1 MGLRKQILHSGVAIN
16 TQRMSKGMAPRPVR
30 ACVIGYPNVGKSSLI
45 NRILGR
51 KLAKAQNVAGYTR
64 KLQWIRVSGK
74 HDGTFKGGSHPL
86 THVSIEMLDSPG
98 IIPATQLNK
107 RDAMRL
113 AICNDIGSAAYGMYT
128 HSLRHSFILTITHTH
143 AHTHAHTRTHTH
155 TCTHAL
161 YQFYS
166 ITHTVTNSPTHL
178 LTHSLTHSLTHPTYI
193 LQTILKLQPHY
204 AINSMLLPYNA
215 KDM

>member
-128 HSLRHSFILTITHTH
+128 HSLTHSLTSSQFHTHDH
-143 AHTHAHTRTHTH
+143 AHTCTHTRTHTH
-155 TCTHAL
+155 THAHMHACTV
-161 YQFYS
+161 S
-166 ITHTVTNSPTHL
+166 ILFN
-178 LTHSLTHSLTHPTYI
+178 HSHSH
-193 LQTILKLQPHY
+193 
-204 AINSMLLPYNA
+204 
-215 KDM
+215 